1 MNKDTSQTGFISKN
15 ELKFYLDH
23 WGLEMTDKQ
32 FEEVYSLMDHDND
45 GVISYNDFNLSVGL
59 EITPQEGLYFRQDK

>member
-32 FEEVYSLMDHDND
+32 FEEVYCLMDVDND